1 MRIARDTVF
10 LVALVL
16 GVGLAFVAAS
26 ARTPDGE
33 TPAEESVCDG
43 TTGAAFGLCNAYC
56 EAQDCDVHDRKS
68 CERLRKRYK
77 KKTGTDVFPCDGRCG
92 DGLVNLDFEECDDG
106 NNEPGDGC
114 SPSCRVEFCPVE
126 FCGDGVVDLDLGEQ
140 CEVDDDCLVFGT
152 SDDFVCSADCGCVT
166 QLFQTCKQLDQF
178 GRDAI
183 AEYLKAVDDFR
194 AGGGTTCQDLMD
206 AYDLVNAN
214 VDRCRAACGVLPCPS
229 KPLGPGSYPGTE
241 ACGIT

>member
-26 ARTPDGE
+26 ARTPDRE

-68 CERLRKRYK
+68 CKRLRKNYK
-77 KKTGTDVFPCDGRCG
+77 KKTGTDVFPCDARCG
-92 DGLVNLDFEECDDG
+92 DGLVDLDFEECDDG

-114 SPSCRVEFCPVE
+114 SPNCREEFCA
-126 FCGDGVVDLDLGEQ
+126 DGVVIPDLEA
-140 CEVDDDCLVFGT
+140 CEVD
-152 SDDFVCSADCGCVT
+152 ADCVEPFLCMENGECMGMV
-166 QLFQTCKQLDQF
+166 FQTCTQLNQLAVL
-178 GRDAI
+178 AI
-183 AEYLKAVDDFR
+183 KAYSDELADF
-194 AGGGTTCQDLMD
+194 ADPNGTTTCDDLD
-206 AYDLVNAN
+206 SSFDNLNQN
-214 VDRCRAACGVLPCPS
+214 VDRCRAACGVLACPS
-229 KPLGPGSYPGTE
+229 KPLGPGLFPGTE
-241 ACGIT
+241 ACGIQ